1 MKISNIIL
9 VIFVSSILCSCEKNN
24 PTDPDKP
31 ADPDNSTKADSS
43 YSSQKQIQSVV
54 FRSADNPSLGY
65 DISGMVSSDTVKF
78 LFAPNTATNKLV
90 PDISFIG
97 KTISPLNKTVRDFT
111 NPVAYTITAEDGS
124 TKQYVF
130 SCAVADSATMLLGK
144 WSVVKDSSTN
154 DGFVTSDGVY
164 VYPGVYIGKAEDY
177 WEFTA
182 NGTFNMRANGQ
193 TGTGFKYH
201 IVPNA
206 KLFVDI
212 ISPAFDDGNILLLTL
227 NKATFFWKKTNTNGK
242 TYSRMVYLKK

>member
-1 MKISNIIL
+1 MKISNTLL
-9 VIFVSSILCSCEKNN
+9 VLFISSILCSCEKNN
-24 PTDPDKP
+24 PANPDKP
-31 ADPDNSTKADSS
+31 ADPDSS
-43 YSSQKQIQSVV
+43 NSSQKQIQSVV
-54 FRSADNPSLGY
+54 FRSADNPSLAY

-78 LFAPNTATNKLV
+78 LFAPNTALDKLV
-90 PDISFIG
+90 PDISFLG

-124 TKQYVF
+124 TKQYLF

-164 VYPGVYIGKAEDY
+164 VNPGVYIGKAEDY

-182 NGTFNMRANGQ
+182 NGTLNLHANGL

-201 IVPNA
+201 IVSNA
-206 KLFVDI
+206 KLYVDI
-212 ISPAFDDGNILLLTL
+212 ISSAFDDGNILLLTL
-227 NKATFFWKKTNTNGK
+227 NKATFFWTKTNTNGK
-242 TYSRMVYLKK
+242 TYSRMVYLKR